1 MPARATDPRRAER
14 GEGEGEGEGGPEPER
29 GRGREGED
37 VVATD
42 FLSALLVIGGGFF
55 LVVGAL
61 GLVRLPDLFTRLHAA
76 GVGDTL
82 GVGLFVLGFMLLAD
96 FGSVTVKLALV
107 LVFLLLT
114 GPVATH
120 ALAKAALHG
129 GLRPAAARS
138 PGAGAKPAVDPPWN
152 T

>member
-1 MPARATDPRRAER
+1 MAATDL
-14 GEGEGEGEGGPEPER
+14 
-29 GRGREGED
+29 
-37 VVATD
+37 
-42 FLSALLVIGGGFF
+42 LSALFVIAGGFF
-55 LVVGAL
+55 LVVGGL

-82 GVGLFVLGFMLLAD
+82 GVGLFVLGFMFLVD
-96 FGSVTVKLALV
+96 FGSVTLKLALV
-107 LVFLLLT
+107 LLFILLT

-129 GLRPAAARS
+129 GLRPIAPELGAPGS
-138 PGAGAKPAVDPPWN
+138 PPEVDPPWN

>member
-1 MPARATDPRRAER
+1 MAAADL
-14 GEGEGEGEGGPEPER
+14 
-29 GRGREGED
+29 
-37 VVATD
+37 
-42 FLSALLVIGGGFF
+42 LSALLVISGGFF
-55 LVVGAL
+55 LIVGGL

-82 GVGLFVLGFMLLAD
+82 GVGLFVLGFMFLAD
-96 FGSVTVKLALV
+96 LGSVTVKLLLV
-107 LVFLLLT
+107 LLFILLT

-129 GLRPAAARS
+129 GLRPIAAEFGA
-138 PGAGAKPAVDPPWN
+138 PGSRPEVDPPWN

>member
-1 MPARATDPRRAER
+1 MAATDL
-14 GEGEGEGEGGPEPER
+14 
-29 GRGREGED
+29 
-37 VVATD
+37 
-42 FLSALLVIGGGFF
+42 LSAGLVLAGGFF
-55 LVVGAL
+55 LVVGGL
-61 GLVRLPDLFTRLHAA
+61 GLVRLPDLFARLHAA

-82 GVGLFVLGFMLLAD
+82 GVGLFILGFMFLAD

-107 LVFLLLT
+107 LLFLLLT

-129 GLRPAAARS
+129 GVRPVAAEPRGPGS
-138 PGAGAKPAVDPPWN
+138 PGETDPPWN

>member
-1 MPARATDPRRAER
+1 MAAADL
-14 GEGEGEGEGGPEPER
+14 
-29 GRGREGED
+29 
-37 VVATD
+37 
-42 FLSALLVIGGGFF
+42 LSALFVLAGGFF
-55 LVVGAL
+55 LVVGGI

-82 GVGLFVLGFMLLAD
+82 GVGLFVLGFMFLTDL
-96 FGSVTVKLALV
+96 GSVTVKLALV
-107 LVFLLLT
+107 LLFVLLT

-129 GLRPAAARS
+129 GVRPLAAEPSASGAR
-138 PGAGAKPAVDPPWN
+138 GEVDPPWN

>member
-1 MPARATDPRRAER
+1 MAADL
-14 GEGEGEGEGGPEPER
+14 
-29 GRGREGED
+29 
-37 VVATD
+37 
-42 FLSALLVIGGGFF
+42 LSAVFVLTGGFF
-55 LVVGAL
+55 LVVGGI

-82 GVGLFVLGFMLLAD
+82 GVGLFVLGFMVQAG
-96 FGSVTVKLALV
+96 FSTVTLKLV
-107 LVFLLLT
+107 LVLLFLLLT

-129 GLRPAAARS
+129 GVRPAAAEPDPAAAGRAE
-138 PGAGAKPAVDPPWN
+138 GADPPWN

>member
-1 MPARATDPRRAER
+1 MAAADLP
-14 GEGEGEGEGGPEPER
+14 
-29 GRGREGED
+29 
-37 VVATD
+37 
-42 FLSALLVIGGGFF
+42 SALFVIAGGFF
-55 LVVGAL
+55 LVVGGI

-82 GVGLFVLGFMLLAD
+82 GVALFVLGFMFLAD
-96 FGSVTVKLALV
+96 FGIVTIKLALV
-107 LVFLLLT
+107 LLFLLLT

-129 GLRPAAARS
+129 GVHPAAAEVHP
-138 PGAGAKPAVDPPWN
+138 PGSRPEVDPPWN